1 MNFVFTVY
9 TVFFIITTLASFFVA
24 FLAWQRR
31 SVKGARELTWL
42 MIAAGIGSFW
52 IIFET
57 AAPSLEMK
65 ILMSKLE
72 FLGGIA
78 TPVLYLIFVLR
89 FTGKDKLITTKNII
103 LLFII
108 PAVVLL
114 LTLTNEAHNLMW
126 SGFSAISAK
135 TNLMEYYHGTGF
147 WIGYIAYTYLMLTL
161 STIYLINFLIH
172 RAKAFRS
179 QALVILIGGAFPWIV
194 SAMYLSGSNP
204 VPGLDLA
211 PVSIT
216 LSGILAGFAILNFR
230 FLDLVPVARETL
242 VETLQDGILA
252 IDTQNRIQ
260 DINKAALSYLGILKK
275 NVIGMNIESAGAAVN
290 ELLHA
295 AIVPEPV
302 EPVEVLINNEL
313 KTFRITK
320 QAIGSQAGS
329 RLVLIRDITERVAW
343 QREIKAGEER
353 YHHLYSMFRLLADNT
368 EDFLWAKDLDNKYI
382 FCNKTISERLLMAEN
397 VEEPIGKTDIF
408 FATRERAK
416 HPENPD
422 WHTFGEI
429 CADSDTITLTERKPQ
444 HFDESG
450 NVKGKFLFLDV
461 HKAPIWDEQGNLIGV
476 VGTGRDVTLTKL
488 LESEKAAA
496 VESLKKSEE
505 NLQMIN
511 AEKNLLFSIIAHD
524 LRGPFNGFLGLT
536 QVMAEELQYFTMNEI
551 QNMASKMKDTA
562 SNLFSLLE
570 NLLQWA
576 RIEQESILFKP
587 VLIQL
592 LTIVDESMVMV
603 LEQARKKE
611 IIFTLNV
618 PDDIEVYADTH
629 MLQTVIRNLAT
640 NAVKYTPKRG
650 MIHLLAKVKDSEKI
664 EISIEDS
671 GIGMSE
677 TIIENLFHINVQT
690 NRKGTAGEPS
700 TGLGLII
707 CRNFVRKHGGEL
719 SIESEVGQGSTFS
732 FTLPRQIEQ

>member
-24 FLAWQRR
+24 SLAWQRR
-31 SVKGARELTWL
+31 SVKGASELTWL
-42 MIAAGIGSFW
+42 MIAAGFGSFW
-52 IIFET
+52 IILET
-57 AAPSLEMK
+57 AALSVEGK

-72 FLGGIA
+72 YIGGIA

-89 FTGKDKLITTKNII
+89 FTGKDKLITTKNIV

-108 PAVVLL
+108 PVAVLL
-114 LTLTNEAHNLMW
+114 LTVTNEQHNLVW
-126 SGFSAISAK
+126 TGFSGISAK
-135 TNLMEYYHGTGF
+135 TNLMEYNHGIGF
-147 WIGYIAYTYLMLTL
+147 WIGYIAYTYLMLIMA
-161 STIYLINFLIH
+161 TIYLLNFIFR
-172 RAKAFRS
+172 RAKAFRA
-179 QALVILIGGAFPWIV
+179 QALVVLVGGVFPWLV
-194 SAMYLSGSNP
+194 SFMYLTGSNP

-216 LSGILAGFAILNFR
+216 LSGMLAAYAILNFR

-252 IDTQNRIQ
+252 IDEQNRIQ
-260 DINKAALSYLGILKK
+260 DINKAAISFLGIAKK
-275 NVIGMNIESAGAAVN
+275 NIIGLNIEAAGATVT
-290 ELLHA
+290 LLLQA

-302 EPVEVLINNEL
+302 EPVEVMINNEI
-313 KTFRITK
+313 KTFRILK
-320 QAIGSQAGS
+320 QAIGYQQGS
-329 RLVLIRDITERVAW
+329 RLVILRDITERVAW

-353 YHHLYSMFRLLADNT
+353 YRYLFTMFRLMADNT
-368 EDFLWAKDLDNKYI
+368 EDFLWAKDLENKYI
-382 FCNKTISERLLMAEN
+382 FCNKTMCERLLMATN

-408 FATRERAK
+408 FADREREA

-429 CADSDTITLTERKPQ
+429 CADSDTITLMEQKPQ
-444 HFDESG
+444 QFDESG
-450 NVKGKFLFLDV
+450 NVKGQFLFLDV
-461 HKAPIWDEQGNLIGV
+461 HKAPIKDEQGNVIGV
-476 VGTGRDVTLTKL
+476 VGTGRDVTLTKQ
-488 LESEKAAA
+488 LEVEKEAA

-536 QVMAEELQYFTMNEI
+536 KVMAEELQYFTMNEI
-551 QNMASKMKDTA
+551 QNMAVKMENTA

-576 RIEQESILFKP
+576 RIEQESILFNP
-587 VLIQL
+587 VLIHLQPV
-592 LTIVDESMVMV
+592 IDESLVMIF
-603 LEQARKKE
+603 EQARHKE
-611 IIFTLNV
+611 IILTCTI
-618 PDDIEVYADTH
+618 PDDIVVFADIQ
-629 MLQTVIRNLAT
+629 MVQTTIRNLT
-640 NAVKYTPKRG
+640 VNAVKYTPKGG
-650 MIHLLAKVKDSEKI
+650 MVHLLAKTTDSKSV
-664 EISIEDS
+664 EISVEDS

-690 NRKGTAGEPS
+690 NRKGTAGESS

-707 CRNFVRKHGGEL
+707 CRNFVRKHGSEL
-719 SIESEVGQGSTFS
+719 SIESEVGRGSTFS
-732 FTLPRQIEQ
+732 FTLLGQKK